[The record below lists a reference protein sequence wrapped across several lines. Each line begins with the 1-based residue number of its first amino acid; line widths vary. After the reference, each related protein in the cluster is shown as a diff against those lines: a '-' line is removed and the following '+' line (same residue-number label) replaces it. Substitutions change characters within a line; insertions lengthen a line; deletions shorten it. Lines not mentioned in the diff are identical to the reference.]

1 MRLANRWVHLLVD
14 DSTFGFYGNITKFL
28 MKIGKII
35 AIFTRL
41 KQKMTNILLS
51 KKVYAMLAIDK
62 RVGYCAEKNRCL

>member
-1 MRLANRWVHLLVD
+1 
-14 DSTFGFYGNITKFL
+14 

-62 RVGYCAEKNRCL
+62 RVGWHTERR

>member
-1 MRLANRWVHLLVD
+1 
-14 DSTFGFYGNITKFL
+14 

-62 RVGYCAEKNRCL
+62 RVGYCAEKK